1 VRPIKPN
8 SKSTSTAR
16 KLIPSSIRPSKPK
29 FSKGKSRFRDWQI
42 KNSTIPMMYCS
53 WRAPLLKKKLK
64 NSIKPLQWFC
74 IQINAKIREP
84 KKPGILFSR
93 HKKLFV
99 IHRKKRFTSESWEKQ
114 GNVLN
119 LKETGKIKSEL
130 KVVNFPFPI
139 ALFRS
144 NINKLAKKYLKICR
158 IRRIT

>member
-1 VRPIKPN
+1 
-8 SKSTSTAR
+8 
-16 KLIPSSIRPSKPK
+16 
-29 FSKGKSRFRDWQI
+29 
-42 KNSTIPMMYCS
+42 
-53 WRAPLLKKKLK
+53 
-64 NSIKPLQWFC
+64 LQWFC